1 MRVTHDFLTEDDIV
15 RLRPFV
21 AEALRTVPVLAVA
34 RIENETAGFAGI
46 AGDKIEML
54 FVAPAHI
61 GRGVGRGLLS
71 WAKSVHGCRR
81 IDVNEQNAHALA
93 VYQHWGFR
101 VCGRSETDDQGNP
114 FPVLRM
120 ELDV

>member
-1 MRVTHDFLTEDDIV
+1 MRVTHDFLTEDDIA
-15 RLRPFV
+15 RLRPLV
-21 AEALRTVPVLAVA
+21 AKALQAIPVLAVA
-34 RIENETAGFAGI
+34 RTGNETSGFAG
-46 AGDKIEML
+46 DNIEML